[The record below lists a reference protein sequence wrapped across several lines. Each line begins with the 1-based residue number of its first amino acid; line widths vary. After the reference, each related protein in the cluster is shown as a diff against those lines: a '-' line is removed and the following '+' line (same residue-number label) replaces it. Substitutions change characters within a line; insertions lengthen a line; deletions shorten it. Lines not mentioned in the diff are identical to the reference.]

1 MKKSRKRRPPKNRT
15 RTRTRMR
22 MRTRMRKSLG
32 RGRTPIKD
40 PYELLMNKVCG
51 DIDLYIGDIM
61 AGGSY
66 YVYRLCADPKC
77 DTIVP
82 VVAKIYKIDGD
93 KSADIITR
101 EVEFMRLANSLEVS
115 PRVEGFELCEYDGVL
130 YGVFLMELY
139 GDGTLTDLID
149 SDIYSIEENREEI
162 NRKLREILD
171 ILYDNNISHNDLH
184 SDNFLYKI
192 GEGGDIELKI
202 IDFDM
207 ADNLDDTERT
217 YRIMDKSV
225 LKKIKEKDF
234 KTKIKMMK
242 EGYINV

>member
-1 MKKSRKRRPPKNRT
+1 MKKSRKRRPPKNR
-15 RTRTRMR
+15 
-22 MRTRMRKSLG
+22 MRKSLG
-32 RGRTPIKD
+32 RGRTLIKD

-66 YVYRLCADPKC
+66 YVYRLCADPQC

-101 EVEFMRLANSLEVS
+101 EVEFMRLANSLEVW

-162 NRKLREILD
+162 NRKLRGILD

-192 GEGGDIELKI
+192 NEDGEIEIKI

-207 ADNLDDTERT
+207 ADNLDGDERT
-217 YRIMDKSV
+217 YHIMDKTV
-225 LKKIKEKDF
+225 IKKLKGHDRE
-234 KTKIKMMK
+234 TQNKMMR

>member
-1 MKKSRKRRPPKNRT
+1 MKKSRKKRLKKNK
-15 RTRTRMR
+15 
-22 MRTRMRKSLG
+22 MRKSVG

-40 PYELLMNKVCG
+40 PYKLLMNKVCG

-66 YVYRLCADPKC
+66 YVYRLCEDPQC
-77 DTIVP
+77 NTIVP
-82 VVAKIYKIDGD
+82 VVAKIYKIDSE
-93 KSADIITR
+93 KSVEIITK

-115 PRVEGFELCEYDGVL
+115 PRVEGFELCEYDGVF

-139 GDGTLTDLID
+139 GDGTLTDLIG
-149 SDIYSIEENREEI
+149 SDIYSVSEKREEI

-207 ADNLDDTERT
+207 ADNLDDADRI
-217 YRIMDKSV
+217 YRIRDKSI
-225 LKKIKEKDF
+225 LKKLAGKDF
-234 KTKIKMMK
+234 KTQMKMMK
-242 EGYINV
+242 EKGYIHL